1 MVTYVYPHIYTLY
14 IYSHVDIHIY
24 IDVDVDVTIIVTDLG
39 MMYIYVYLYVYA
51 YVYVYVYVYVYI
63 YVYEYV
69 HCTLYTAHRHIDNH
83 RYECKHSSI
92 TDCDFLATLEPS
104 FCLIEHIP
112 IFSMPWGF
120 TMKRLEGSIY
130 IDSRVWS
137 PVAA

>member
-1 MVTYVYPHIYTLY
+1 MPWSDDMVTYVYPHIYTLY

-24 IDVDVDVTIIVTDLG
+24 IDVDVTIIVTDLG
-39 MMYIYVYLYVYA
+39 MIYI
-51 YVYVYVYVYVYI
+51 I

-112 IFSMPWGF
+112 IVSMPWGF